1 MNQPFDTT
9 GPACGPDRSAS
20 GVDTGRRR
28 ALQALGA
35 LAAAPVVTGAAAQTA
50 GGAFP
55 SGPVTLIVP
64 WTPGG
69 STDNVLRALA
79 AAASRHLGQPIVVA
93 NRPGA
98 GGTLGPSTMA
108 ATARPDGYTIS
119 QVALSLFRLPHM
131 QKVSYDPIN
140 DFSYIIG
147 LSGYATGIM
156 VKADAPWKTWKEFV
170 DYARANPGVVTYAT
184 TGVGTSL
191 HITMEEISRAAGIK
205 LVNVPYK
212 GTAESTMALVSGQV
226 MLQPDG
232 IGTSP
237 MLDGGQ
243 VRVLVSWGEQRNP
256 RFPNVP
262 TLRESGLD
270 IVSIA
275 PFGLA
280 GPKGMD
286 PAVVKVLH
294 DAFRK
299 GLDDPAYKAVADRN
313 GLEPFYR
320 NTQEFQQWA
329 VASSAREGRI
339 LRELGLAKAS

>member
-1 MNQPFDTT
+1 MN
-9 GPACGPDRSAS
+9 RSITS
-20 GVDTGRRR
+20 SKSMDHGRRT
-28 ALQALGA
+28 ALKT
-35 LAAAPVVTGAAAQTA
+35 LAAAVAAPLSSLTA
-50 GGAFP
+50 SHARAADFP
-55 SGPVTLIVP
+55 TGPVSMVVP

-69 STDNVLRALA
+69 STDNILRALA
-79 AAASRHLGQPIVVA
+79 AASSKHLGQQIVIV
-93 NRPGA
+93 NKPGA

-119 QVALSLFRLPHM
+119 QVALSLFRLPFM
-131 QKVSYDPIN
+131 QNVTYDPIK
-140 DFSYIIG
+140 DFTYIIG
-147 LSGYATGIM
+147 LSGYTTGII
-156 VKADAPWKTWKEFV
+156 VKADAPWKSWKDLVE
-170 DYARANPGVVTYAT
+170 YARANPGVVTYST

-191 HITMEEISRAAGIK
+191 HLTMEEISRAAGIK

-212 GTAESTMALVSGQV
+212 GTAETSMALMSGQV
-226 MLQPDG
+226 MLQPDA

-243 VRVLVSWGEQRNP
+243 ARVLVSWGEQRSA

-262 TLRESGLD
+262 TLKDTGLD

-294 DAFRK
+294 DAFKK
-299 GLDDPAYKAVADRN
+299 GLEEPAYKLVAEKN
-313 GLEPFYR
+313 GMEPFYR
-320 NTQEFQQWA
+320 NSQDFTAWA
-329 VASSAREGRI
+329 AASSAKEGRLI
-339 LRELGLAKAS
+339 KELGLAKAS